1 MNKLIKIKII
11 ATIGIFIISF
21 LSHFMYTIFPNT
33 ITSILFPVNES
44 IFEHMKIIFTST
56 IIYSI
61 IDYILLKKE
70 NISTDNFWI
79 QLLLTSFLGIII
91 YLILYLPI
99 RYTIGE
105 YLPISILLLFITY
118 AIMQIVSYYLLT
130 KEKIPYPNKLTILLI
145 IIIYIIFAI
154 LTYNPPHNDL
164 FLDTST
170 STYGINPLTKK

>member
-11 ATIGIFIISF
+11 AIIGIFIISF
-21 LSHFMYTIFPNT
+21 LSHFIYTIFPNI

-99 RYTIGE
+99 RYSIGE

-118 AIMQIVSYYLLT
+118 TIMQIVSYYLLA
-130 KEKIPYPNKLTILLI
+130 KEKIPYPNKLTVLVI

-154 LTYNPPHNDL
+154 LTYYPPHNNL